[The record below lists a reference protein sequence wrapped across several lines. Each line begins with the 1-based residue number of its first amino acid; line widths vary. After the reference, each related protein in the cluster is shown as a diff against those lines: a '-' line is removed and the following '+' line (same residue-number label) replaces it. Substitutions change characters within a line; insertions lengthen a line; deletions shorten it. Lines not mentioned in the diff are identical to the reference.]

1 MFIHIVLDRLRSA
14 YNTGNIFRI
23 AEAAGNSEII
33 CCGYTPFPPHPKLA
47 KTAMGADKLVP
58 FRHFKE
64 TKDAVIALKNE
75 GVEQIFVVE
84 SLYESGKCPWRVN
97 FPDNVAFI
105 FGNEAF
111 GVSHEIINI
120 CDGIITLPLFGK
132 KTSIN
137 VANCAAVVIYS
148 FLASKR

>member
-14 YNTGNIFRI
+14 YNTGNIFRL
-23 AEAAGNSEII
+23 AEAAGNSEVI
-33 CCGYTPFPPHPKLA
+33 CCGYTPYPPHPKLA

-58 FRHFKE
+58 FRHFE
-64 TKDAVIALKNE
+64 NSIDAVIALKKE

-84 SLYESGKCPWRVN
+84 TLLDGKCPWN
-97 FPDNVAFI
+97 LEFSDNIAFV

-111 GVSHEIINI
+111 GVSSELIAV

-148 FLASKR
+148 FLALKR